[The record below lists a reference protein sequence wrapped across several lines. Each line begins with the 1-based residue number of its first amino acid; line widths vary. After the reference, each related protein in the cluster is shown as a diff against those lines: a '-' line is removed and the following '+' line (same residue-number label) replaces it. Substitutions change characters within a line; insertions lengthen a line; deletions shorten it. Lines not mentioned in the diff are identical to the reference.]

1 MTIRS
6 IIATCIVALM
16 PLSLM
21 AQGNNTSFSQ
31 YKAQRQQEFNN
42 YKEKRRKKF
51 EEYRRKRNEEFAN
64 YLRSRWEAI
73 NPKPITPKP
82 KDETIP
88 PVVVPK
94 DEPVPVNPE
103 PKPVPIVEVVPVP
116 KPEPQPQPVNPIEE
130 VPVTP
135 VTPVQP
141 SVSFTFFGTTDK
153 VRFDKK
159 TGIHLSSLN

>member
-1 MTIRS
+1 MNIRTIS
-6 IIATCIVALM
+6 ATCIVALM

-21 AQGNNTSFSQ
+21 AQGNNTSFNQ

-42 YKEKRRKKF
+42 YKEKRRKKV

-94 DEPVPVNPE
+94 DMEVALETPTS
-103 PKPVPIVEVVPVP
+103 KPFLVLNSVFAAAGIFKYTSECPSDIS
-116 KPEPQPQPVNPIEE
+116 EE
-130 VPVTP
+130 EI
-135 VTPVQP
+135 
-141 SVSFTFFGTTDK
+141 FK
-153 VRFDKK
+153 A
-159 TGIHLSSLN
+159 